1 VAAYPT
7 QPGSHLPGA
16 LLTCSCCGER
26 LVAGTDVCPRCNT
39 DLNVG
44 PRSRASTMSV
54 VFGLVG
60 VAALPLVC
68 SIPAIVLAVQ
78 ARREIRRKPWLHGRE
93 AAGWGLALGLTG
105 CLIGVALIATSFAG
119 VLLR

>member
-1 VAAYPT
+1 MV
-7 QPGSHLPGA
+7 LGA
-16 LLTCSCCGER
+16 LMTCSCCGER

-39 DLNVG
+39 DLNDG
-44 PRSRASTMSV
+44 PRSKASTLSV

-60 VAALPLVC
+60 VSALPLIC
-68 SIPAIVLAVQ
+68 SIPAIVFAVQ
-78 ARREIRRKPWLHGRE
+78 ARREIRRKPWLHGRD

-119 VLLR
+119 AFIR

>member
-1 VAAYPT
+1 VAAYQT
-7 QPGSHLPGA
+7 QQRSSLPGA
-16 LLTCSCCGER
+16 LMTCTCCGER
-26 LVAGTDVCPRCNT
+26 LQAGTDVCPRCNT
-39 DLNVG
+39 DLNDG
-44 PRSRASTMSV
+44 PRSKASTLSV

-60 VAALPLVC
+60 IAALPLIC
-68 SIPAIVLAVQ
+68 SIPAIFLAVR

-119 VLLR
+119 VFLH